1 MERTL
6 DGLCDRLETIASTL
20 LVITGGGAALPCG
33 CSGANGAA
41 LACTHS
47 ARQGSITSIGGEQH
61 IGTGE
66 AVSHHRP
73 DVAFVEKLLAARK
86 RCHSLL
92 DSDLLFD
99 PAWWMLV
106 DLYCAEL
113 KGKKLSVTAVTIGSG
128 VPDTTALRYL
138 RVLEERGYIQR
149 VPDENDKRRLFVT
162 ISRPIFKAMSDY
174 MAALEADMVVT
185 RWAA

>member
-1 MERTL
+1 MENTL
-6 DGLCDRLETIASTL
+6 GGLCERLETIASTL
-20 LVITGGGAALPCG
+20 MVLTGGAAPVPCDCAG
-33 CSGANGAA
+33 SHGAA
-41 LACTHS
+41 PACTHG
-47 ARQGSITSIGGEQH
+47 AHREPVTSLNAERH
-61 IGTGE
+61 IKTGK
-66 AVSHHRP
+66 AVGRHRP
-73 DVAFVEKLLAARK
+73 DVGFVEKLLAARK

-113 KGKKLSVTAVTIGSG
+113 KGKRLSVTAVTIGSG

-138 RVLEERGYIQR
+138 RVLEERGHIQR

-162 ISRPIFKAMSDY
+162 ISRPMFKAMSDY
-174 MAALEADMVVT
+174 MATLEADMLSI